1 MKNKK
6 SKTIWAVIG
15 GICLFSMVVAGIQ
28 QIVNPDG
35 QTTSQTAV
43 QPAVQPV
50 TQAQAETP
58 AEPVSADVANTE
70 QATEASGDNDNS
82 GYTIRHGELISA
94 IESENDAGSVI
105 VIKAKIESSW
115 NNELTVKQNYTNAID
130 LIQNQGCDAYDQF
143 QYWAVADTTSGEE
156 VKVVSFTINKE
167 LIQTI
172 KSGNMVSDKLGE
184 YVDDLY
190 ILPSLQ

>member
-6 SKTIWAVIG
+6 NKVIGGVIG
-15 GICLFSMVVAGIQ
+15 GILLLSVIVAGIQ
-28 QIVNPDG
+28 RIANPDG
-35 QTTSQTAV
+35 QATSQTAV
-43 QPAVQPV
+43 QPAVQPI
-50 TQAQAETP
+50 TQAQAEAP
-58 AEPVSADVANTE
+58 AEPVSADVADTE
-70 QATEASGDNDNS
+70 QTTEASGDNDNS
-82 GYTIRHGELISA
+82 GYTMRHGEFISA
-94 IESENDAGSVI
+94 NENEAGSVI
-105 VIKAKIESSW
+105 VIKAKIEPSW

-172 KSGNMVSDKLGE
+172 KSGNMVSDKLGD